1 MTALFETIVQHCP
14 PPDVDLD
21 GPLQLQVSQLD
32 YSSYVGAIGIG
43 RIKRGTLRRGM
54 NVTVV
59 DRQGRARNER
69 VMQVLGFLG
78 LDRIEVEEVSA
89 GDIVA
94 FAGIEVPAISDTLCD
109 PIGPRRCRRWWWTSP
124 PSA

>member
-1 MTALFETIVQHCP
+1 MAALFDAIVRHCP
-14 PPDVDLD
+14 PPEVDRD

-43 RIKRGTLRRGM
+43 RITRGTIRRNM
-54 NVTVV
+54 PVAVV
-59 DRQGRARNER
+59 DRAGAVRSER

-78 LDRIEVEEVSA
+78 LDRIEVETAAA

-94 FAGIEVPAISDTLCD
+94 FAGIEHPAISDTLCD
-109 PIGPRRCRRWWWTSP
+109 PSRP
-124 PSA
+124 